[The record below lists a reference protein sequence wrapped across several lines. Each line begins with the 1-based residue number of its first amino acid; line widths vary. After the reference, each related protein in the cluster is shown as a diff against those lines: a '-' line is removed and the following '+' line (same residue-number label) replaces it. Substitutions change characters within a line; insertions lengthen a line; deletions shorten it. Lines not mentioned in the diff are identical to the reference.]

1 MGTEHPYEKRSGR
14 TRVVMLGDSIA
25 YSAGVDDDRTF
36 SALLERRRPD
46 LEVVNLAVGGYGTDQ
61 ELIKLEQEGLRYHP
75 DVVVLHFCLFSD
87 YTDNS
92 LPSALF
98 DARQPKPYFTW
109 DGRAL
114 TKHDE
119 HLKLTP
125 PRKLA
130 QWLSDYSHLYN
141 RLRGLVGPRR
151 AARQPGVWAERKN
164 KVEDDL
170 GPAAELTFAL
180 VRRVSELTQKAGA
193 RFYVVVHPDEFAFR
207 HRSRLLRKLCTSPML
222 EGITV
227 VEMGDR
233 HRAAGLD
240 FARFALDEPGH
251 LTERG
256 HEVAADV
263 LATLIA
269 GTLPADWDYR
279 ASAHRASRRLA
290 ERTRLAPHLRA
301 ARAQCHSL
309 SRGQT
314 SASVKPRGRLQS
326 RTAKCSC
333 RIARGWPTVATSRT
347 SSNHLAA
354 DSRLSPSTIRLSPV

>member
-1 MGTEHPYEKRSGR
+1 LRHIPDWTLSLASVVVFLLGLLAVEGVLRLVDPDYFYELHAEESSNVYSVTYGWELRRGFHGLDFGHMATVNSRGYRGTEHPYEKTPGR

-36 SALLERRRPD
+36 SALLEKRHPD

-61 ELIKLEQEGLRYHP
+61 ELIKLEREGLRYHP
-75 DVVVLHFCLFSD
+75 DVVILHFCLFSD

-92 LPSALF
+92 LASALF

-109 DGRAL
+109 DGHAL
-114 TKHDE
+114 VKHDE
-119 HLKLTP
+119 HLKLAP
-125 PRKLA
+125 LRKLA

-141 RLRGLVGPRR
+141 RLRLLGGLGR
-151 AARQPGVWAERKN
+151 APRQPGVWAERKN
-164 KVEDDL
+164 RVEDNL

-180 VRRVSELTQKAGA
+180 IRRMSELSRQAGA
-193 RFYVVVHPDEFAFR
+193 RFYLVVHPDEFAFR
-207 HRSRLLRKLCTSPML
+207 HRSRLLRKLCTAPML

-240 FARFALDEPGH
+240 FAQFAIDEPGH

-263 LATLIA
+263 MATLVS
-269 GTLPADWDYR
+269 GTPPADWDYR
-279 ASAHRASRRLA
+279 RVC
-290 ERTRLAPHLRA
+290 A
-301 ARAQCHSL
+301 ARFDA
-309 SRGQT
+309 
-314 SASVKPRGRLQS
+314 
-326 RTAKCSC
+326 
-333 RIARGWPTVATSRT
+333 AR
-347 SSNHLAA
+347 
-354 DSRLSPSTIRLSPV
+354 

>member
-1 MGTEHPYEKRSGR
+1 LRQIPNWTLSLASVVVFLLGLLAVEGILRLVSPDYFYELHAEESSNVYSETYGWDLRKGFHGLDFGHMASVNRRGYRGTEHPYQKTPNR

-36 SALLERRRPD
+36 SALLEKRHPEI
-46 LEVVNLAVGGYGTDQ
+46 EVVNLAVGGYGTDQ

-75 DVVVLHFCLFSD
+75 DVVILHFCLFSD

-109 DGRAL
+109 DGHAL
-114 TKHDE
+114 VKHDE
-119 HLKLTP
+119 HLKLSP
-125 PRKLA
+125 LRRLA

-141 RLRGLVGPRR
+141 RLRGLAGLRR
-151 AARQPGVWAERKN
+151 APRQPGVWSERKN
-164 KVEDDL
+164 RVEDDL

-180 VRRVSELTQKAGA
+180 IRRMDELTRQAGA

-222 EGITV
+222 DGITV

-240 FARFALDEPGH
+240 FREFAIDEPGH

-256 HEVAADV
+256 HEVAAQV
-263 LATLIA
+263 MATLVA
-269 GTLPADWDYR
+269 GALPPDWDYR
-279 ASAHRASRRLA
+279 AIC
-290 ERTRLAPHLRA
+290 APRFSA
-301 ARAQCHSL
+301 AR
-309 SRGQT
+309 
-314 SASVKPRGRLQS
+314 
-326 RTAKCSC
+326 
-333 RIARGWPTVATSRT
+333 
-347 SSNHLAA
+347 
-354 DSRLSPSTIRLSPV
+354 

>member
-1 MGTEHPYEKRSGR
+1 MRILQGVALSLATVVLFTLGLLALEAGLRLADPDYFYELHAEESSNVYSETYGWDLRRGFHGLDFGHLATVNSRGYRGTEHPYAKNPGHV
-14 TRVVMLGDSIA
+14 RVVMLGDSIA

-75 DVVVLHFCLFSD
+75 DVVILHFCLFSD

-114 TKHDE
+114 VKHDE
-119 HLKLTP
+119 HLKLSP
-125 PRKLA
+125 LRRLA

-141 RLRGLVGPRR
+141 RLRGLLGLRR
-151 AARQPGVWAERKN
+151 PPRQPGVWAERKQR
-164 KVEDDL
+164 VESDI

-180 VRRVSELTQKAGA
+180 IRRMDELSRGAGA

-207 HRSRLLRKLCTSPML
+207 HRSHLLRKLCTTPML
-222 EGITV
+222 DGITV
-227 VEMGDR
+227 IEMGDR

-240 FARFALDEPGH
+240 FAQFAIDGPGH
-251 LTERG
+251 LTEQG
-256 HEVAADV
+256 HVVAADV
-263 LATLIA
+263 IETLVF
-269 GTLPADWDYR
+269 GTMPESWDYR
-279 ASAHRASRRLA
+279 RAC
-290 ERTRLAPHLRA
+290 A
-301 ARAQCHSL
+301 ARF
-309 SRGQT
+309 G
-314 SASVKPRGRLQS
+314 
-326 RTAKCSC
+326 
-333 RIARGWPTVATSRT
+333 
-347 SSNHLAA
+347 AA
-354 DSRLSPSTIRLSPV
+354 P